1 MRSEVRLVACIN
13 ERLGSG
19 QRSCI
24 GSGNLKYIGKIK
36 SMIEAEGL
44 KIPVIERVC
53 LGKCEQ
59 GPVMRIAPGGEFFTE
74 INETSLRDIID
85 ELKDFITRSNKA
97 Q

>member
-13 ERLGSG
+13 QRFDSG
-19 QRSCI
+19 QRFCVN
-24 GSGNLKYIGKIK
+24 SGNLEYIGRIK

-44 KIPVIERVC
+44 TVPVIERVC
-53 LGKCEQ
+53 PGKSEQ
-59 GPVMRIAPGGEFFTE
+59 GPVMGIAPGGKFFTE

-85 ELKDFITRSNKA
+85 ELKDFITRSNQA

>member
-1 MRSEVRLVACIN
+1 MRSELRLVACIN
-13 ERLGSG
+13 QRLGSG

-44 KIPVIERVC
+44 AVPVIERVC

-59 GPVMRIAPGGEFFTE
+59 GPVMRIAPGGKFFTE
-74 INETSLRDIID
+74 INETSLRHIID
-85 ELKDFITRSNKA
+85 ELKDFISRSNKA